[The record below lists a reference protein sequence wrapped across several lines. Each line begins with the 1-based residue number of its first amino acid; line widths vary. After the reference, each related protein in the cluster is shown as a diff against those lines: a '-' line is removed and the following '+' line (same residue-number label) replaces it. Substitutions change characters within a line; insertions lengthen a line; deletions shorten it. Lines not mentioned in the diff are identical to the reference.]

1 MSNYAF
7 GDLQGCYKEFKT
19 LLEQIN
25 FNPSRDTLWI
35 CGDLVNRGPESLNCL
50 TYIHSIKDSCRIV
63 LGNHDLHLIAV
74 CESVRDVSDSDTF
87 EDILKS
93 PKKEMLIKWL
103 KSLPF
108 QSTQKIKTEKGEL
121 EFVMTHA
128 GVPPHWS
135 KSQLIENSEELS
147 EHLRSENPKNFLKSV
162 FGDTPNHPDRCKTDQ
177 ERMRLNLN
185 YLTRMRFYNSDGS
198 LDLSYKGKIDMA
210 PPELKPWFKYKLRI
224 LEKDTQLLFGH
235 WAALDGVTD
244 QEQITALDTGCA
256 WGNKLTTVRLEDN
269 SVFSCDK
276 LN

>member
-93 PKKEMLIKWL
+93 PKKDMLIKWL

-108 QSTQKIKTEKGEL
+108 HSAQKIKTEKGEL

-128 GVPPHWS
+128 GVPPHWA
-135 KSQLIENSEELS
+135 KSQLIENSKELS
-147 EHLRSENPKNFLKSV
+147 EHLRSENPKKFLKSV

-198 LDLSYKGKIDMA
+198 LDLSYKGKIDKA

-224 LEKDTQLLFGH
+224 LERDTHLLFGH

-244 QEQITALDTGCA
+244 QEQVTALDTGCA